1 MSDHTALTKPTREEL
16 QNAQTK
22 GQVIGWVQGG
32 GAVFLLGFALKF
44 LGWIPVIAVA
54 GVVGLV
60 AYKLMAGSK
69 K

>member
-1 MSDHTALTKPTREEL
+1 MPDHTALTTATKEQL

-32 GAVFLLGFALKF
+32 GAVFLLGVALKF

-54 GVVGLV
+54 GAVGFV
-60 AYKLMAGSK
+60 GYKLLSGK
-69 K
+69 KG